1 MKWNKM
7 KWNENK
13 LNKIPLICWILTS
26 DAMCSLSISLL
37 TSAIWDLVF
46 CIFEF
51 KKPELTEQD
60 YYNKF
65 CTKYYDVSCDK
76 IKIK

>member
-1 MKWNKM
+1 MFKYFKEDPIM
-7 KWNENK
+7 I
-13 LNKIPLICWILTS
+13 LPFGILFTCLILL
-26 DAMCSLSISLL
+26 LS
-37 TSAIWDLVF
+37 V

-51 KKPELTEQD
+51 KKPELTEED

>member
-1 MKWNKM
+1 MFKDFK
-7 KWNENK
+7 ED
-13 LNKIPLICWILTS
+13 PIL
-26 DAMCSLSISLL
+26 MLPFLVLFVVFIILLS
-37 TSAIWDLVF
+37 V

-51 KKPELTEQD
+51 KKPELTEED

-65 CTKYYDVSCDK
+65 CTKHFDISCDK

>member
-1 MKWNKM
+1 MFKEFK
-7 KWNENK
+7 EN
-13 LNKIPLICWILTS
+13 P
-26 DAMCSLSISLL
+26 SLL
-37 TSAIWDLVF
+37 AIIVF
-46 CIFEF
+46 AFIILLSLCIHEF
-51 KKPELTEQD
+51 KREELTEQD

>member
-1 MKWNKM
+1 MFKEEM
-7 KWNENK
+7 FAF
-13 LNKIPLICWILTS
+13 LILFIFLILIC
-26 DAMCSLSISLL
+26 IS
-37 TSAIWDLVF
+37 
-46 CIFEF
+46 EF

-60 YYNKF
+60 YFNKF

>member
-1 MKWNKM
+1 MFKEFK
-7 KWNENK
+7 ED
-13 LNKIPLICWILTS
+13 PIL
-26 DAMCSLSISLL
+26 MVPFLVLFVVFIILLSVCIS
-37 TSAIWDLVF
+37 
-46 CIFEF
+46 EF

-65 CTKYYDVSCDK
+65 CPKHYDVSCDN